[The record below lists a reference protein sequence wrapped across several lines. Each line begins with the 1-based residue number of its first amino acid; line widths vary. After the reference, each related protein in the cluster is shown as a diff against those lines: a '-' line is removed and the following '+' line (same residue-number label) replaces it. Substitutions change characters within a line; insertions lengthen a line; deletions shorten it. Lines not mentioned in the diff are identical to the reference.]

1 MIELFRLLIERPIFN
16 LLEIIYAVIPGH
28 DLGVAIIIFTALI
41 RLLLWPLVKKQ
52 LHHTKQMRALAPELK
67 KIKKSAG
74 GDRQKEARL
83 QMEFYKEKGI
93 KPFGTI
99 GTVIVQIPI
108 FLGLYRAV
116 YLLIKDPNTLQTF
129 SYDWVRNL
137 SWIKHLASNSHD
149 FSYHFLGFV
158 DLSQKGLKAGGG
170 MYLAAIIL
178 AIVAAIAQYYQ
189 SKSLMI
195 DEKDSRKLKDIFK
208 AAASG
213 EQADQAE
220 MTAAVSK
227 GMLIFMPFMTF
238 IFSISIPS
246 ALSLYVVTS
255 SVVGYFQQRSVLKED
270 VEDMAKISRDQP
282 IDDIPEA
289 EIIEES
295 PKKPKTK
302 KSAKSKKKRR
312 R

>member
-1 MIELFRLLIERPIFN
+1 
-16 LLEIIYAVIPGH
+16 
-28 DLGVAIIIFTALI
+28 
-41 RLLLWPLVKKQ
+41 
-52 LHHTKQMRALAPELK
+52 
-67 KIKKSAG
+67 
-74 GDRQKEARL
+74 
-83 QMEFYKEKGI
+83 
-93 KPFGTI
+93 
-99 GTVIVQIPI
+99 
-108 FLGLYRAV
+108 
-116 YLLIKDPNTLQTF
+116 
-129 SYDWVRNL
+129 
-137 SWIKHLASNSHD
+137 
-149 FSYHFLGFV
+149 
-158 DLSQKGLKAGGG
+158 
-170 MYLAAIIL
+170 MYLAAILL

-289 EIIEES
+289 EVIEES
-295 PKKPKTK
+295 PKKPKNK
-302 KSAKSKKKRR
+302 KQAKSKKKRR